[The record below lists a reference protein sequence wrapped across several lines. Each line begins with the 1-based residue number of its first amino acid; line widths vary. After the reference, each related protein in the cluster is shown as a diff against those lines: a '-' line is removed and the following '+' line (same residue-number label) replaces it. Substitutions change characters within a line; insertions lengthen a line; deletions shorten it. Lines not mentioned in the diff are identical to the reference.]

1 MYTGKP
7 LSLTSDEEVK
17 KEQEQDE
24 EEVKGEEAEAKD
36 LSSCILDSELEGLQ
50 GVDSGPLKKVSA
62 AMDSILRTY

>member
-17 KEQEQDE
+17 KEQDE